1 MRLRKEP
8 LASKRYPID
17 SMPSTL
23 SPDQVLRRILKISR
37 LNGWSVVL
45 FAGICTLVTL
55 LLGDVTGI
63 VVGALVTGAG
73 LLEVRGNRL
82 LARRHADGM
91 RWLIRAQLFLL
102 AVILIYASSR
112 IYSLGQELTPA
123 NLSPEMRSL
132 LTQSGLEPNEVLPL
146 LRTVISS
153 FYGAVMLTTCL
164 YQGGLAF
171 YYRRRRAIVEQAL
184 ARAATGEGKG
194 SRT

>member
-1 MRLRKEP
+1 
-8 LASKRYPID
+8 
-17 SMPSTL
+17 MPSTL
-23 SPDQVLRRILKISR
+23 SSDQVLLRILKISR
-37 LNGWSVVL
+37 LNGWSVAL
-45 FAGICTLVTL
+45 FAGFCTLITL

-73 LLEVRGNRL
+73 LWEVRGNRL
-82 LARRHADGM
+82 LARGQAEGM

-112 IYSLGQELTPA
+112 IFSLGRELTHA

-153 FYGAVMLTTCL
+153 FYGAVMLATCL

-171 YYRRRRAIVEQAL
+171 YYHRRKALVEQAI
-184 ARAATGEGKG
+184 AHAATGEVKG
-194 SRT
+194 